1 MLYPYSLEKRVN
13 ALLVIVK
20 WGFSI
25 FAFLGIVLGITI
37 AFRINSISSELDA
50 LKTPKNEVY
59 EHNTDILST
68 TEWLSQQ
75 SRLPVNDKIA
85 LDFMQQVGM
94 EHPHIVLAQ
103 MKLESGNYTSKLAL
117 ENNNYFGMKQPQR
130 RLTTSLGEK
139 NGYASYQSWVYSV
152 LDYALWQ
159 REYASGLAEIEYLDS
174 LTAYAEDNNYRE
186 KIQHIANKI
195 KNWKLVICQN

>member
-20 WGFSI
+20 WGFSV
-25 FAFLGIVLGITI
+25 FAFLGIVLGII
-37 AFRINSISSELDA
+37 ISFRINSISSELDA

-68 TEWLSQQ
+68 IEWLTQQ
-75 SRLPVNDKIA
+75 SRLPVSDQIV

-117 ENNNYFGMKQPQR
+117 ENNNYFGMKQPRR

-139 NGYASYQSWVYSV
+139 NGYASYQSWVHSV

-159 REYASGLAEIEYLDS
+159 REYAKQLTENQYLDS
-174 LTAYAEDNNYRE
+174 LNKYAEDKKY
-186 KIQHIANKI
+186 ILKI
-195 KNWKLVICQN
+195 KKLLKNLEIR